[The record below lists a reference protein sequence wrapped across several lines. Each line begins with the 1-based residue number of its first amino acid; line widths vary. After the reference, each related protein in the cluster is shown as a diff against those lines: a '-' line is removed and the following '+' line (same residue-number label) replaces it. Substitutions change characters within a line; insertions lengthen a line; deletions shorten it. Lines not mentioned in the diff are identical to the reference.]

1 MKDASPSHTARLQ
14 ELEAKVAEL
23 EIKLNYDGLTGA
35 FTRQYLYDRL
45 AGPLPVGKI
54 LIFADL
60 DDFKSVN
67 DHYGHLAGDRLLQL
81 ITKAMMAAVGS
92 LGIVVRVS
100 GDEFIILLDDMA
112 DDTFTELEG
121 RVRDQIRNA
130 TLKVGPLDVSR
141 TASLGYVR
149 LDAGMD
155 LQQALDIADNAL
167 LEAKREGKNRT
178 LGTHQKRRQPV
189 PQLPSLDAVRR
200 GLQDHEIGYH
210 VQPIFRTDGT
220 SLEGYEALLR
230 WSRPSGEV
238 LGPSQFL
245 HTMTKAY
252 DAMTRPPLWAARQ
265 TSEWAVL
272 DRSKYISFNISEAFI
287 KRIADEGLAWVDE
300 LVGNVPHDMIV
311 FELLE
316 TIVDRSEDAAAAAI
330 SKLRQKGIRVALDD
344 FGTGY
349 SNLQR
354 LQGLDVDL
362 IKIDKRFVHGAA
374 KSSRGLDILASM
386 VDLSHRLS
394 AQTVIEGIETAQH
407 LDLARQVGATY
418 VQGFFLGRPKPISH
432 S

>member
-1 MKDASPSHTARLQ
+1 
-14 ELEAKVAEL
+14 
-23 EIKLNYDGLTGA
+23 
-35 FTRQYLYDRL
+35 
-45 AGPLPVGKI
+45 
-54 LIFADL
+54 
-60 DDFKSVN
+60 
-67 DHYGHLAGDRLLQL
+67 
-81 ITKAMMAAVGS
+81 
-92 LGIVVRVS
+92 
-100 GDEFIILLDDMA
+100 
-112 DDTFTELEG
+112 
-121 RVRDQIRNA
+121 
-130 TLKVGPLDVSR
+130 
-141 TASLGYVR
+141 
-149 LDAGMD
+149 
-155 LQQALDIADNAL
+155 
-167 LEAKREGKNRT
+167 
-178 LGTHQKRRQPV
+178 
-189 PQLPSLDAVRR
+189 
-200 GLQDHEIGYH
+200 
-210 VQPIFRTDGT
+210 
-220 SLEGYEALLR
+220 
-230 WSRPSGEV
+230 
-238 LGPSQFL
+238 
-245 HTMTKAY
+245 
-252 DAMTRPPLWAARQ
+252 
-265 TSEWAVL
+265 VL